1 MVARVSRLKIN
12 FRYNKL
18 SDYVFLFTIIKRKLM
33 QVESN
38 TSHVCCLL
46 PEFFYILWNGQ
57 LWHIVA
63 YTLH

>member
-38 TSHVCCLL
+38 TKSCVLFTSGVFLHLM
-46 PEFFYILWNGQ
+46 EWSTMT
-57 LWHIVA
+57 